1 MRKFVGWTG
10 FLAALWAVGCFFPA
24 QAKELLS
31 SQVEVE
37 VSNQPNPIW
46 SKEKL
51 VDGKDSPT
59 SGWLC
64 NRRDG
69 CWLELTL
76 PESAAVDEL
85 WLRQAAFPQTG
96 PHRYARAKEVQVS
109 FDGAKPLRFEL
120 EDREES
126 FQKLTFSPA
135 QGQKV
140 RVEAVSFYEEAT
152 VKELSGFQE
161 VKVFRSEQAVAAGG
175 GKNKSSGG
183 GSLEEKEKH
192 ILELLNE
199 LMAELEMYFMEN

>member
-1 MRKFVGWTG
+1 M
-10 FLAALWAVGCFFPA
+10 
-24 QAKELLS
+24 
-31 SQVEVE
+31 
-37 VSNQPNPIW
+37 
-46 SKEKL
+46 
-51 VDGKDSPT
+51 
-59 SGWLC
+59 
-64 NRRDG
+64 
-69 CWLELTL
+69 
-76 PESAAVDEL
+76 
-85 WLRQAAFPQTG
+85 
-96 PHRYARAKEVQVS
+96 S